1 MAPPPGLGAL
11 GMTFTVMRV
20 MQLISLITIV
30 GISGNFVA
38 EVVGA
43 DLNPPGALIGTLV
56 VATMATIYICITYI
70 LHWDSQL
77 PMLVATGGDF
87 AITIA
92 VIVIA
97 CIVGRPTSYLK
108 CEKFPSKGGDTASFI
123 NSLFH
128 NVKNM
133 TGNVFSWVNA
143 DKASCYQLKA
153 VWGLSIALG
162 VLFFFSSITCACLW
176 KRLKNN
182 SAPPK
187 DIE

>member
-1 MAPPPGLGAL
+1 MALPALGAL

-20 MQLISLITIV
+20 MQFVSLITII

-38 EVVGA
+38 EVVAA

-56 VATMATIYICITYI
+56 VSTLATLYLGITFI
-70 LHWDSQL
+70 LYWDSQL

-87 AITIA
+87 AMTIA

-97 CIVGRPTSYLK
+97 CVVGRPTSYLK

-133 TGNVFSWVNA
+133 TGNVFRWVNA
-143 DKASCYQLKA
+143 DKASCYQLKT

-162 VLFFFSSITCACLW
+162 VLFFFSSVVCACLW
-176 KRLKNN
+176 KRLKAP
-182 SAPPK
+182 APPK
-187 DIE
+187 DLE